1 MRHQAEDI
9 SLAITNAGN
18 VFDGTIRIRLR
29 TGRASRIAI
38 THHDLSVGVELMQC
52 VVVGEITAFA
62 VGNRHSQHRSLRTTV
77 GKGGVRHFDPQPH
90 HVANK
95 P

>member
-38 THHDLSVGVELMQC
+38 THHDLSVGVELHAMSLASAK
-52 VVVGEITAFA
+52 ITAFA
-62 VGNRHSQHRSLRTTV
+62 VGNRHSQNRSLADNR
-77 GKGGVRHFDPQPH
+77 G
-90 HVANK
+90 
-95 P
+95 